1 MKLKLA
7 ALAIGLIAA
16 PWMAV
21 AATFEQSLAKL
32 APEERAH
39 EACALKGLET
49 MRKDARLRKADR
61 VKSSTLQ
68 RASLKG
74 TTLVAKEGAV
84 RLASIGMR

>member
-21 AATFEQSLAKL
+21 AATLEQSLAKL

-39 EACALKGLET
+39 EACALKGLEM
-49 MRKDARLRKADR
+49 MRKDAGLRKADR
-61 VKSSTLQ
+61 VKSSTLR
-68 RASLKG
+68 RAASRARCWWPKRVPCG
-74 TTLVAKEGAV
+74 
-84 RLASIGMR
+84 RASIGMR